1 MAVLGGLVTKGD
13 EITSCGVK
21 AFLALLDEIP
31 SSENESFWQHISAL
45 RSVFI
50 VGGRKKRKWK

>member
-1 MAVLGGLVTKGD
+1 MTKGD

-50 VGGRKKRKWK
+50 VG